1 MYISDCYT
9 QGASDDDDD
18 DETHAFT
25 YAYRREPRM
34 KRDGAH
40 MKRGNYNRTNPGHIK
55 RLTEDLFYFTLCHAA
70 FFCPLVGE
78 FSIND
83 AIEG

>member
-1 MYISDCYT
+1 MHISNRHI
-9 QGASDDDDD
+9 QGMPAHGNDDDD
-18 DETHAFT
+18 DETFSFT
-25 YAYRREPRM
+25 CM
-34 KRDGAH
+34 GQRDAAH

-55 RLTEDLFYFTLCHAA
+55 RLTKDLFCFTLCQAA
-70 FFCPLVGE
+70 FFLCALPFVGG